1 MGLFQRIADLFR
13 PKRDIAT
20 IDDYAQALNQFVYN
34 GATYGLT
41 GSSVQQT
48 LAGEKAERI
57 TNSLE
62 GFARSA
68 YAANGVVFA
77 CMAVR
82 QLVFSAI
89 RFQFQQIR
97 NGRPSNLFGNQDLG
111 ILETPWTGGTT
122 QDLLARMIQDA
133 DLTGNS
139 YWTVFEGELVRLRPD
154 WVEIVLEPR
163 PFRGGT
169 LGFRRAG
176 YVYTEGGSLS
186 GNEPVA
192 LLPDEV
198 AHFAPYPDPLG
209 TYRGMSWLTPVIREI
224 QNDGLM
230 NRFKR
235 KFLENGA
242 TPNLVVKGIK
252 APTKPQFDAIVE
264 LLESRHAGVENAY
277 RTLYL
282 TEGVDAAVVGSNL
295 QQLDFKVVQ
304 GHLETRIAAAAGVH
318 PVIAGL
324 SEGLAGS
331 SLNAG
336 NFSSARRR
344 FADGTMH
351 PLWQNAAGS
360 MQQIVQPPRPRSGEP
375 GTARLWYDARDVPFL
390 REDAKD
396 EAEIVLTRLQAMESG
411 VRAGFKPDTV
421 RDAVTSGDLAIL
433 EHTGLYSVQLQP
445 PGTTPAPSTDNGST
459 PPSRAVT
466 VTDEQLAKHLI
477 TQGWTRVPDSQP
489 EEVRHG

>member
-13 PKRDIAT
+13 PKRSIAT
-20 IDDYAQALNQFVYN
+20 VEDYANAINQFVYN
-34 GATYGLT
+34 GVTYPLT
-41 GSSVQQT
+41 GNSVQQT
-48 LAGEKAERI
+48 LAGERAERI
-57 TNSLE
+57 PNSLE
-62 GFARSA
+62 GFAQAA

-82 QLVFSAI
+82 QLVFSAV

-97 NGRPSNLFGNQDLG
+97 NGRPQNLFGTDDLS

-133 DLTGNS
+133 DLAGNS
-139 YWTVFEGELVRLRPD
+139 YWTVLDGELVRLRPD

-163 PFRGGT
+163 KHRGGT
-169 LGFRRAG
+169 LGFQRVG

-186 GNEPVA
+186 GNAPVP
-192 LLPDEV
+192 LLADEV
-198 AHFAPYPDPLG
+198 AHYAPYPDPLG
-209 TYRGMSWLTPVIREI
+209 TYRGMSWLTPVLREV

-252 APTKPQFDAIVE
+252 APTKTQFDQIVE
-264 LLESRHAGVENAY
+264 MLEARHAGVENAY

-282 TEGVDAAVVGSNL
+282 TEGVDATVVGSDL
-295 QQLDFKVVQ
+295 KQLDFKVVQ

-336 NFSSARRR
+336 NFGAARRR

-360 MQQIVQPPRPRSGEP
+360 MQQIVKPPARAGV
-375 GTARLWYDARDVPFL
+375 ARLWYDARDVPFL

-396 EAEIVLTRLQAMESG
+396 EAEIVLIRLQAMEAG

-421 RDAVTSGDLAIL
+421 RNAVTSGDLGLL

-445 PGTTPAPSTDNGST
+445 PTNTPAPPTGNGAT

-466 VTDEQLAKHLI
+466 VTDENLARHLI
-477 TQGWTRVPDSQP
+477 AQGWTRVKDSQP